1 MLTQTFRPN
10 MPNPTR
16 VLPFLGALLAF
27 PSCTFVQHRAERD
40 TQRSEVADGLLRV
53 SCTSHNGAIKVRGV
67 PGKATVDVTAKLT
80 AYAKSDGEAR
90 ELVERLDVEVA
101 RRGDELVVRGVEPS
115 SMPWGTG
122 ASFAFTIEAPAELAL
137 RLVTH
142 NGAVESTGSAG
153 DLSVVTHNGGVRV
166 RGAASSID
174 LTTHNGAIDLACE
187 GSGALNGSATAH
199 NGSVEVDLG
208 ARSTK
213 LDAATRNG
221 RMDATGV
228 RVESGGK
235 HELRAVAGD
244 GAGALRVRTHNGSVR
259 VRSGGS

>member
-1 MLTQTFRPN
+1 MLRSS
-10 MPNPTR
+10 
-16 VLPFLGALLAF
+16 LLVPVFCVFAGL

-80 AYAKSDGEAR
+80 AFGKSDGEAR
-90 ELVERLDVEVA
+90 ELVERLDFEVA
-101 RRGDELVVRGVEPS
+101 RSGDELVVRGIEPT
-115 SMPWGTG
+115 SMPWGAG
-122 ASFAFTIEAPAELAL
+122 ASFAFTIEAPAELVL

-153 DLSVVTHNGGVRV
+153 DLSVVTHNGGIRV
-166 RGAASSID
+166 RGAASSVE
-174 LTTHNGAIDLACE
+174 LTTHNGAIALDCE
-187 GSGALNGSATAH
+187 GSGALNGSVTAH
-199 NGSVEVDLG
+199 NGSVDVDLG
-208 ARSTK
+208 ARSTTVE
-213 LDAATRNG
+213 AATRNG
-221 RMDATGV
+221 RLDVSGV
-228 RVESGGK
+228 RVESSRR